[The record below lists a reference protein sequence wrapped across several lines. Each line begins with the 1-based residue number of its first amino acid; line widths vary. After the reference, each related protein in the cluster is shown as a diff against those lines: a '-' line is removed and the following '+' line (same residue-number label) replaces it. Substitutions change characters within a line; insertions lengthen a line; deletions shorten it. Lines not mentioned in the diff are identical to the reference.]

1 MVEKT
6 PLEVTFQEE
15 AVLQKTPEV
24 YIQQDQEKAHM
35 NITQLQL
42 KMWHRIN
49 KKTFSTKVLNFAR
62 MHGIPI
68 HGLATT
74 LKEQHQK
81 RSAWRKRSASG
92 NHIRDLFTG
101 LLDVGGQGLLRVL

>member
-1 MVEKT
+1 MVEET

-15 AVLQKTPEV
+15 RVLQKRPE
-24 YIQQDQEKAHM
+24 IDNSQDQQQSDM

-42 KMWHRIN
+42 KRWHRTN
-49 KKTFSTKVLNFAR
+49 KKTFWTKVLNFAR

-68 HGLATT
+68 HGLATI

-81 RSAWRKRSASG
+81 RSIWRKRSASG

-101 LLDVGGQGLLRVL
+101 LLEG